1 MENDTTQNLYSDE
14 KELLGSYYAT
24 LNPTLQNIITSE
36 ETVGIVNTVAD
47 ENNLTEEEA
56 DTFGNEVQLALLG
69 FGNPINFAENLIK
82 EGVRAEKASLLASA
96 AEEKIFSQ
104 VKTALQDL
112 YAETPVAE
120 PEPVVETP
128 PTEEAS
134 VVIPTASTQASTP
147 EPVPQTPPAV
157 APFINTQSVRTET
170 THTLD
175 REALLR
181 ELESPEPFNV
191 PFTPRKTSFEEKMNP
206 VAPVPPAQTIVTPPI
221 ISKPTQHM
229 GGDPYREEPLS

>member
-1 MENDTTQNLYSDE
+1 METDTTQIQNTDQQ
-14 KELLGSYYAT
+14 ELLGSYYAT
-24 LNPTLQNIITSE
+24 LNPTLQNLITSE
-36 ETVGIVNTVAD
+36 ETVGIINTVAD
-47 ENNLTEEEA
+47 ENDLTDEETDA
-56 DTFGNEVQLALLG
+56 FGNEVQLALLG
-69 FGNPINFAENLIK
+69 FGNPVNFAENLIK

-112 YAETPVAE
+112 YIETPAPELEPAIETPPVEETPV
-120 PEPVVETP
+120 
-128 PTEEAS
+128 
-134 VVIPTASTQASTP
+134 VIPVAPTQTP
-147 EPVPQTPPAV
+147 APQPAPQTPPSV
-157 APFINTQSVRTET
+157 EPFINTQNVRAET

-206 VAPVPPAQTIVTPPI
+206 VAPVAPAQTISTPPI
-221 ISKPTQHM
+221 TPKPTQHM
-229 GGDPYREEPLS
+229 GGDPYREEPVS